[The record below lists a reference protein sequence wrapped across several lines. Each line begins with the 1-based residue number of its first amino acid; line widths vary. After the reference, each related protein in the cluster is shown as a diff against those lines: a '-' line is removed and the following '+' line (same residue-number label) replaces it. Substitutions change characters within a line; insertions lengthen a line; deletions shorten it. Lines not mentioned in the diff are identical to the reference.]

1 MRLDEL
7 IPDVDVLVLMSPEE
21 LGAAIIEVLAACKDM
36 TAIGAVYSEAFDRH
50 ERHGYPQARRAE
62 VWQAIAEAWSWLEAQ
77 SLIVWPDDGGR
88 NGFRCLSRRAREIGG
103 RKGME
108 AYRKASL
115 LPKQLLHP
123 DIVEAALIDFQR
135 GDYPSAVFKAFLRR
149 ETLPG

>member
-1 MRLDEL
+1 
-7 IPDVDVLVLMSPEE
+7 
-21 LGAAIIEVLAACKDM
+21 
-36 TAIGAVYSEAFDRH
+36 
-50 ERHGYPQARRAE
+50 
-62 VWQAIAEAWSWLEAQ
+62 
-77 SLIVWPDDGGR
+77 
-88 NGFRCLSRRAREIGG
+88 
-103 RKGME
+103 ME